1 MEGHMGPAA
10 RVRDNISST
19 LRVLRQLPAGV
30 ESAQTLVSQIADDG
44 LRLHPETVR
53 EIAREQAHQRRRTNR
68 LILGVGVVI
77 ALVLLFA

>member
-1 MEGHMGPAA
+1 M
-10 RVRDNISST
+10 
-19 LRVLRQLPAGV
+19 LRQLPGVV
-30 ESAQTLVSQIADDG
+30 ESAQSLVSQIADDG

-77 ALVLLFA
+77 ALILLLA